1 MTRKN
6 KRDFFFFTQ
15 NESKL
20 FLLALGGVWTKTKP
34 RKHNQ
39 EFHTRK
45 IYTPRP
51 KVCAKIRQ
59 TDVLPINIRAFRVR
73 TLHIYPLSV
82 KWMFWQKL
90 IGNQKLNFQEKKWI
104 LSGLTFF
111 NDNNGKPFIPHVVFR
126 TLHFFR
132 VYWKTLQ
139 TLGSTWR
146 GRASRRYIFGIVC
159 FVLSGALLLFHVRN
173 LAPNSI
179 RMIFDTSSWCA
190 IVARLM
196 YIKLELD
203 PLTLFF

>member
-111 NDNNGKPFIPHVVFR
+111 NDNNGTRFIPHVVFD
-126 TLHFFR
+126 
-132 VYWKTLQ
+132 
-139 TLGSTWR
+139 
-146 GRASRRYIFGIVC
+146 IP
-159 FVLSGALLLFHVRN
+159 VLSCILKKRLKLLVQLGEVELQGVISLVSSVSYI
-173 LAPNSI
+173 LAHFYSFMLEISRPTPSGWF
-179 RMIFDTSSWCA
+179 FDTSSWCA
-190 IVARLM
+190 IIARLM
-196 YIKLELD
+196 YFKLELD
-203 PLTLFF
+203 PLTLCF